1 MELMEKILSGKN
13 LQIAIKKVKQNKGT
27 PGVDKMT
34 IQEVEEWFNQYRDDV
49 VQQIMNKKYRPM
61 PVKRVYIPKP
71 NGKQRPLGIPTVV
84 DRVIQQSM
92 LQVLSEI
99 YEPIFSEHS
108 YGFRPKR
115 SAHMAMEEV
124 LYYLNEGYEWIVD
137 LDIEKFF
144 DTVNHDK
151 LISILREN
159 VNDSKTLH
167 LIRAYLRA
175 GVLDKGL
182 IKSTTVGTPQGGP
195 ISVILSNIYLDKFD
209 KELESRNL
217 RFVRYADDC
226 IIFVKSEMSANR
238 VMKSVTSWL
247 ERKLFLKVSATK
259 TKVVRPTK
267 GQFLG
272 FTFYKNGENWKC
284 IPTKDRKKR
293 LYEKIKVVL
302 SRRHAVARPL
312 STTFTKVNQIVR
324 GWINYFKVGSIK
336 LFLDKF
342 GQWLRHKIR
351 CIIIKQWK
359 KPMTIYRNRMKLNK
373 ACKCGFSEE
382 DIFKCANT
390 RLGWYRRSG
399 MNVVNFVI
407 SSKILAI
414 QKGERPGLVNP
425 LEYYLKSL

>member
-1 MELMEKILSGKN
+1 MELIEKILSEEN
-13 LQIAIKKVKQNKGT
+13 LQKAIRKVKKNKGA

-34 IQEVEEWFNQYRDDV
+34 VQEVEEWFNQYKEDL
-49 VQQIMNKKYRPM
+49 ISKILNKQYKPM

-84 DRVIQQSM
+84 DRVIQQAM

-108 YGFRPKR
+108 YGFRPNR

-124 LYYLNEGYEWIVD
+124 LSYLNDGYEWIID

-151 LISILREN
+151 LISILRER

-167 LIRAYLRA
+167 LIRAYLQA
-175 GVLDKGL
+175 GILDKGL
-182 IKSTTVGTPQGGP
+182 VSSSTIGTPQGGP

-217 RFVRYADDC
+217 RFARYADDC

-272 FTFYKNGENWKC
+272 FTFYKNKTVWKWME
-284 IPTKDRKKR
+284 RK
-293 LYEKIKVVL
+293 
-302 SRRHAVARPL
+302 HAVSRPL
-312 STTFTKVNQIVR
+312 SVTFKKLNQMIR
-324 GWINYFKVGSIK
+324 GWIRYFKISSIK
-336 LFLDKF
+336 GFLDKF
-342 GQWLRHKIR
+342 GQWLRHKVR

-359 KPMTIYRNRMKLNK
+359 RPMTIYNNLMKLNK
-373 ACKCGFSEE
+373 TCRCNFTHE
-382 DIFKCANT
+382 DIFKCANS
-390 RLGWYRRSG
+390 RLGWYRRSAG
-399 MNVVNFVI
+399 NIVNFLL
-407 SSKILAI
+407 SSTVLGIK
-414 QKGERPGLVNP
+414 KGDRPGLVNP
-425 LEYYLKSL
+425 LDYYLEIL

>member
-1 MELMEKILSGKN
+1 MELIEEILSEEN
-13 LQIAIKKVKQNKGT
+13 LQKAIRKVKKNKGA

-34 IQEVEEWFNQYRDDV
+34 VQEVEEWFNQYKEEL
-49 VQQIMNKKYRPM
+49 ISKILNKQYKPM

-84 DRVIQQSM
+84 ARVIQQAM

-99 YEPIFSEHS
+99 YEPIFSDHS
-108 YGFRPKR
+108 YGFRPNR
-115 SAHMAMEEV
+115 SAHTAMEEV
-124 LYYLNEGYEWIVD
+124 LGYLNDGYEWIVD

-151 LISILREN
+151 LISILRER
-159 VNDSKTLH
+159 VNDSRTLH
-167 LIRAYLRA
+167 LIRAYLQA

-182 IKSTTVGTPQGGP
+182 VRSSTIGTPQGGP

-217 RFVRYADDC
+217 RFARYADDC

-272 FTFYKNGENWKC
+272 FTFYKAKTVWKC
-284 IPTKDRKKR
+284 TPTKDRKKR
-293 LYEKIKVVL
+293 LYSNFQKYLERK
-302 SRRHAVARPL
+302 HAVSRPL
-312 STTFTKVNQIVR
+312 SVTFKKLNQMIR
-324 GWINYFKVGSIK
+324 GWIRYFKISSIK
-336 LFLDKF
+336 VFLEEF
-342 GQWLRHKIR
+342 GQWLRHKVR

-359 KPMTIYRNRMKLNK
+359 RPRTIYKNLMKLNI
-373 ACKCGFSEE
+373 ACRCKFTHD
-382 DIFKCANT
+382 DIFKCANS
-390 RLGWYRRSG
+390 RLGWYRRSTG
-399 MNVVNFVI
+399 NIVNFLLSPTALGI
-407 SSKILAI
+407 K
-414 QKGERPGLVNP
+414 KGDRPGLVNP
-425 LEYYLKSL
+425 LIYYLEIL

>member
-1 MELMEKILSGKN
+1 MELIEKILSEEN
-13 LQIAIKKVKQNKGT
+13 LQKAIRKVKKNKGA

-34 IQEVEEWFNQYRDDV
+34 VQEVEEWFNQYKEEL
-49 VQQIMNKKYRPM
+49 ISKILNKQYKPM
-61 PVKRVYIPKP
+61 SVKRVYIPKP

-84 DRVIQQSM
+84 DRVIQQAM

-99 YEPIFSEHS
+99 YEPIFSDHS
-108 YGFRPKR
+108 YGFRSNR

-124 LYYLNEGYEWIVD
+124 LGYLNDGYEWIFD

-151 LISILREN
+151 LISILRER
-159 VNDSKTLH
+159 VNDSRTLH
-167 LIRAYLRA
+167 LIRAYLQA

-182 IKSTTVGTPQGGP
+182 VRSSTIGTPQGGP

-217 RFVRYADDC
+217 RFARYADDC

-272 FTFYKNGENWKC
+272 FTFYKAKTVWKC
-284 IPTKDRKKR
+284 TPTKDRKKR
-293 LYEKIKVVL
+293 LYSNIQKYLERK
-302 SRRHAVARPL
+302 HAVSRPL
-312 STTFTKVNQIVR
+312 SVTFKKLNQMIR
-324 GWINYFKVGSIK
+324 GWIQYFKISNIK
-336 LFLDKF
+336 VFLEEF
-342 GQWLRHKIR
+342 GQWLRHKVR

-359 KPMTIYRNRMKLNK
+359 RPRTIYKNLMKLNI
-373 ACKCGFSEE
+373 ACRCKFTHD
-382 DIFKCANT
+382 DIFKCANS
-390 RLGWYRRSG
+390 RLGWYRRSTG
-399 MNVVNFVI
+399 NIVNF
-407 SSKILAI
+407 ILSPTVLGI
-414 QKGERPGLVNP
+414 KKGDRPGLVNP
-425 LEYYLKSL
+425 LIYYLEIL

>member
-1 MELMEKILSGKN
+1 MELIEKILSEEN
-13 LQIAIKKVKQNKGT
+13 LQKAIRKVKKNKGA

-34 IQEVEEWFNQYRDDV
+34 VQEVEEWFNQYKEEL
-49 VQQIMNKKYRPM
+49 ISKILNKQYKPM

-84 DRVIQQSM
+84 DRVIQQAM

-99 YEPIFSEHS
+99 YEPIFSDHS
-108 YGFRPKR
+108 YGFRPK
-115 SAHMAMEEV
+115 
-124 LYYLNEGYEWIVD
+124 
-137 LDIEKFF
+137 KFF

-151 LISILREN
+151 LISILRER
-159 VNDSKTLH
+159 VNDSRTLH
-167 LIRAYLRA
+167 LIRAYLQA

-182 IKSTTVGTPQGGP
+182 VRSSTIGTPQGGP

-217 RFVRYADDC
+217 RFARYADDC

-272 FTFYKNGENWKC
+272 FTFYKAKTVWKC
-284 IPTKDRKKR
+284 TPTKDRKKR
-293 LYEKIKVVL
+293 LYSNIQKYLERK
-302 SRRHAVARPL
+302 HAVSRPL
-312 STTFTKVNQIVR
+312 SVTFKKLNQMIR
-324 GWINYFKVGSIK
+324 GWIQYFKISSIK
-336 LFLDKF
+336 VFLEEF
-342 GQWLRHKIR
+342 GQWLRHKVR

-359 KPMTIYRNRMKLNK
+359 RPRTIYKNLMKLNI
-373 ACKCGFSEE
+373 ACRCKFTHD
-382 DIFKCANT
+382 DIFKCANS
-390 RLGWYRRSG
+390 RLGWYRRSTG
-399 MNVVNFVI
+399 NIVNFLLSPTVLGI
-407 SSKILAI
+407 K
-414 QKGERPGLVNP
+414 KGDRPGLVNP
-425 LEYYLKSL
+425 LIYYLEIL

>member
-1 MELMEKILSGKN
+1 MELIEKILSEEN
-13 LQIAIKKVKQNKGT
+13 LQKAIRKVKKNKGA

-34 IQEVEEWFNQYRDDV
+34 VQEVEEWFNQYKEEL
-49 VQQIMNKKYRPM
+49 ISKILNKQYKPM

-84 DRVIQQSM
+84 DRVIQQAM

-99 YEPIFSEHS
+99 YEPIFSDHS
-108 YGFRPKR
+108 YGFRPNR
-115 SAHMAMEEV
+115 SAHMAMGEV
-124 LYYLNEGYEWIVD
+124 LGYLNAGYEWIVD

-151 LISILREN
+151 LISILRER
-159 VNDSKTLH
+159 VNDSRTLH
-167 LIRAYLRA
+167 LIRAYLQA

-182 IKSTTVGTPQGGP
+182 VRSSTIGTPQGGP

-217 RFVRYADDC
+217 RFARYADDC

-272 FTFYKNGENWKC
+272 FTFYKAKTVWKC
-284 IPTKDRKKR
+284 TPTKDRKKR
-293 LYEKIKVVL
+293 LYSNIQKYLERK
-302 SRRHAVARPL
+302 HAVSRPL
-312 STTFTKVNQIVR
+312 SVTFKKLNQMIR
-324 GWINYFKVGSIK
+324 GWIQYFKISSIK
-336 LFLDKF
+336 VFLEEF
-342 GQWLRHKIR
+342 GQWLRHKVR

-359 KPMTIYRNRMKLNK
+359 RPRTIYKNLMKLNI
-373 ACKCGFSEE
+373 AYRCKSTHD
-382 DIFKCANT
+382 DIFKCANS
-390 RLGWYRRSG
+390 RLGWYRRSTG
-399 MNVVNFVI
+399 NIVNF
-407 SSKILAI
+407 ILSPTVLGI
-414 QKGERPGLVNP
+414 KKGDRPGLVNP
-425 LEYYLKSL
+425 LIYYLEIL